1 MLALGNDVLVMN
13 TKLGSHGNPS
23 DTTNERTED
32 NIKPKNKLRL
42 DVMGRLPR
50 DDREEQSAALMRR
63 KLKGKIYKT
72 QPCFNHYWLK
82 CNLIW

>member
-13 TKLGSHGNPS
+13 TKLGSHENPS

-32 NIKPKNKLRL
+32 NTKPKNKLRL

-50 DDREEQSAALMRR
+50 DDREEQSAALM
-63 KLKGKIYKT
+63 
-72 QPCFNHYWLK
+72 
-82 CNLIW
+82 